1 MRPALVTTRSVDVIP
16 APAST
21 VTAARVPEPAKT
33 RTAAAK
39 TPRGLTA
46 VAARASLTECPRQA
60 GRWCSDRRLGT
71 NTSRFDELKTEVDV
85 SMVSNTRCTN
95 PKCSCDPCTCGDCK
109 CGAGLGELERRVMEI
124 LWQDPGHSRTGREV
138 ANLLPAYAYT
148 TVATVLD
155 RLVRKGFV
163 RRSTDR
169 RAIEF
174 AAIRSRA
181 AHTAVVMHD
190 ALETDRESEEALV
203 RFAET
208 VGLRSGG
215 PPTDS

>member
-1 MRPALVTTRSVDVIP
+1 
-16 APAST
+16 
-21 VTAARVPEPAKT
+21 
-33 RTAAAK
+33 
-39 TPRGLTA
+39 
-46 VAARASLTECPRQA
+46 
-60 GRWCSDRRLGT
+60 
-71 NTSRFDELKTEVDV
+71 
-85 SMVSNTRCTN
+85 
-95 PKCSCDPCTCGDCK
+95 
-109 CGAGLGELERRVMEI
+109 MEI

-203 RFAET
+203 RFAEKLSDSEAE
-208 VGLRSGG
+208 VLRRTLERLQNKSSQTG
-215 PPTDS
+215 